1 MAERYVFSIHSNTKW
16 GVDVGISFFTCWCLN
31 DNNAIAL
38 LDVVN
43 QYLPNYAKCS
53 LSKVLREAT
62 NYEIPDQSAVLT
74 DVNVVSFALSNSVNQ
89 NIRRT
94 IKIPLGYVIQGDN
107 TETPGLS
114 QVAAALAA
122 NVTDGAGV
130 TLDNLIGYSFAP
142 KNIVAGGPVG
152 PQPGPQPGGN

>member
-1 MAERYVFSIHSNTKW
+1 MADRYVFSIHSNTKW

-31 DNNAIAL
+31 DSNAIAL

-53 LSKVLREAT
+53 LSKVIREAT

-74 DVNVVSFALSNSVNQ
+74 DVNVVSFALSNDINQ
-89 NIRRT
+89 TVRRT
-94 IKIPLGYVIQGDN
+94 LKIPLGYIIQGDN

-114 QVAAALAA
+114 QVANALTA
-122 NVTDGAGV
+122 NVTDGAG
-130 TLDNLIGYSFAP
+130 LPLNNLIGYSFAP

-152 PQPGPQPGGN
+152 PRPGPQPGE